1 MNLIILHLFK
11 KKIKYEF
18 YLLIKL
24 NDKIVFEIKFIEK
37 TLDEHSLVRNS
48 IKI

>member
-1 MNLIILHLFK
+1 MKL
-11 KKIKYEF
+11 F

-24 NDKIVFEIKFIEK
+24 NDRIVFEIKFIEK